1 MSFAVD
7 GLVSGLDTTN
17 LINSLMQLEG
27 IPQTTLKTKV
37 SANQTFITALQGLNA
52 KVASL
57 ATLASDAAK
66 PTSLDKH
73 TATTSNTAAVTAT
86 ASSGA
91 GSASLTIVVRN
102 LAQAQVAVTAAMA
115 AWPEDP
121 PVLTVVG
128 GDGTQT
134 QITATS
140 TSLDDIVTAING
152 SAAGVTATKVS
163 AEADGYRLQL
173 TSSKTGSAGSFSI
186 YAGAAVDETKNLLT
200 QPGAAVV
207 SVAKNAEVVLWAG
220 SAAEQIV
227 TSATNTFDTLL
238 PDVAI
243 TVAKASTDPVTVTVA
258 RDSSAAKK
266 VAESLVSS
274 LNTVFAEISVKST
287 VTTSTTSGVTS
298 VNGGPFTGESA
309 VRSLRQQLL
318 SAATMPVG
326 GRSPSE
332 MGITIT
338 RTGTVEFSA
347 EKFAAALA
355 SDPDKVQAA
364 LSELAGRVAAA
375 AADASNKT
383 DGQLTLR
390 IASEES
396 ANKRLST
403 QVLEWDDRL
412 STRRATLERTYA
424 ALEVQLSNLNAQA
437 SYVASQLAGL
447 PSSSSSNGRNN

>member
-7 GLVSGLDTTN
+7 GLISGLDTTG

-27 IPQTTLKTKV
+27 IPQATLKTKV

-52 KVASL
+52 KAATL
-57 ATLASDAAK
+57 ATLATDAAK

-73 TATTSNTAAVTAT
+73 TATTSNSAAATAT
-86 ASSGA
+86 ASAGA
-91 GSASLTIVVRN
+91 GPSSLTMVVRS

-134 QITATS
+134 QITAAS

-163 AEADGYRLQL
+163 AGADGFRLQL
-173 TSSKTGSAGSFSI
+173 TSSKTGSTGSFSI

-207 SVAKNAEVVLWAG
+207 TAAQNAEVVLWAG
-220 SAAEQIV
+220 SAAEQVV
-227 TSATNTFDTLL
+227 TSTTNTFDALL
-238 PDVAI
+238 PNVAI
-243 TVAKASTDPVTVTVA
+243 TVAKASTDPVTVTVS
-258 RDSSAAKK
+258 RDSAAASKI
-266 VAESLVSS
+266 AEALVGS
-274 LNTVFAEISVKST
+274 LNTVFAEISVKSV
-287 VTTSTTSGVTS
+287 VTTSTTGGVTS

-309 VRSLRQQLL
+309 VRSVRQQLL
-318 SAATMPVG
+318 AAATMPVG

-332 MGITIT
+332 MGISIT
-338 RTGTVEFSA
+338 RTGTVEFDA
-347 EKFAAALA
+347 TKFAAALA
-355 SDPDKVQAA
+355 SDPDRVQAA

-375 AADASNKT
+375 ATDASDKV

-396 ANKRLST
+396 VNKRLNT

-412 STRRATLERTYA
+412 ASRRAALERTYA

-447 PSSSSSNGRNN
+447 PTPSSSNGSNN